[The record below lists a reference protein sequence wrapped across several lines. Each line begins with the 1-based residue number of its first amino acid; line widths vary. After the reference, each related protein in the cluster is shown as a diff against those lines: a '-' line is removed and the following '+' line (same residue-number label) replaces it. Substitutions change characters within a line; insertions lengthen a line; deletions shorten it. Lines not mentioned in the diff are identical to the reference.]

1 MFAPCL
7 PVFASGFLRELVWA
21 VTEWFRPCGGWGVSP
36 PQGLSL
42 LSLARRAGPA
52 LHRPHG
58 PRAVMAAPAYPG
70 WVTRWVSGQWRNK
83 KRPPTLRPPRTLALA
98 DRVANR
104 REQGTGELPAARGRP
119 GPGQGRAAGRA
130 RRCLVLRRARGAGS
144 GRAGPWNWRPVLWE
158 GSLPHAAA
166 LSVCRRW
173 VRHVVS

>member
-7 PVFASGFLRELVWA
+7 PVFASGFLRELFGA
-21 VTEWFRPCGGWGVSP
+21 VTEWFRPCGGWGVAP

-58 PRAVMAAPAYPG
+58 PRADMAAPAYPG

-119 GPGQGRAAGRA
+119 GPGRAALPA
-130 RRCLVLRRARGAGS
+130 ELGAALCSAGQEGP

-166 LSVCRRW
+166 LSLCRRW